1 MTIELNIETVKYLER
16 LTKRGGHQGEQ
27 ARNVLKAAGLYK
39 GGDDQPRD
47 SNGQFASGG
56 GGGGSD
62 KTDGGSRGDLSGKYT
77 PADYGA
83 DSKYSGEVK
92 MAQEAM
98 KNGITPEEFKTQN
111 AKEQLGRATDAIHT
125 KPFLDAGERRESVS
139 GHRAAAGA
147 LRDAA
152 KLTSNADKKAAMERA
167 AGLHIQAA
175 SAHGKVFTVQDSN
188 GDSTKAERSAFKAS
202 DKALEATKGLL

>member
-1 MTIELNIETVKYLER
+1 MTNENFEHLKMLAI
-16 LTKRGGHQGEQ
+16 RGGEQGLRAQ
-27 ARNVLKAAGLYK
+27 AELVKEEE
-39 GGDDQPRD
+39 RD
-47 SNGQFASGG
+47 ENGRWASSGG
-56 GGGGSD
+56 E
-62 KTDGGSRGDLSGKYT
+62 KDGGSRGDLSGKYT

-83 DSKYSGEVK
+83 DSKHSGEVK
-92 MAQEAM
+92 IAQEAM

-111 AKEQLGRATDAIHT
+111 AKERLGRATDAIHT

-152 KLTSNADKKAAMERA
+152 KLTSNADTKAAMERA
-167 AGLHIQAA
+167 ADLHIQAA

-202 DKALEATKGLL
+202 GKALEATKNLL